1 MASLIPFCAPAQTH
15 TKKTLHQGAARI
27 SYRVGIHPK
36 NVKHLREAECPS
48 PSAAANTPKPSE
60 TALPRLLSIP
70 RCSSGVFFELFR
82 FPPIR
87 HRPAETTGSNVNPRE
102 AAKQQETFHWPHK
115 DLLDVDQ
122 LTQEELFHLLDTAA
136 NLHEINSRPVKKVPI
151 LKGKSVVLFFAEPS
165 TRTKTSF
172 DMAGKRLSADT
183 FGLAKS
189 GSSLQK
195 GESMKDTAL
204 TLQAMNPD
212 VIVIRHSSSGAA
224 QFLAERLH
232 CGVVNAGDGWHA
244 HPTQALLDAFS
255 LRQVWGH
262 DRNAF
267 KGKNLLI
274 LGDCAHSRVCRSNV
288 LLLTK
293 LGVNVSLC
301 APRTLLP
308 AGVDN
313 WPVTVYTDS
322 KKAVRDMDAVMC
334 LRLQLERQQAGLLPD
349 LREYSKRFCLTPAH
363 MELAKPGAHIMHPG
377 PILRGLD
384 VSDALADSAQS
395 LILDQVSA
403 GVSVRMAVLYLLATR
418 PDIRDNL

>member
-1 MASLIPFCAPAQTH
+1 M
-15 TKKTLHQGAARI
+15 
-27 SYRVGIHPK
+27 
-36 NVKHLREAECPS
+36 
-48 PSAAANTPKPSE
+48 
-60 TALPRLLSIP
+60 
-70 RCSSGVFFELFR
+70 
-82 FPPIR
+82 
-87 HRPAETTGSNVNPRE
+87 
-102 AAKQQETFHWPHK
+102 QQETFHWPHK

-183 FGLAKS
+183 YSLAKS
-189 GSSLQK
+189 GSSLNK
-195 GESMKDTAL
+195 GESLKDTAL
-204 TLQAMNPD
+204 TLQAMGPD
-212 VIVIRHSSSGAA
+212 VIVIRHPSSGAA

-274 LGDCAHSRVCRSNV
+274 LGDCAHSRVARSNV
-288 LLLTK
+288 HLLTM
-293 LGVNVSLC
+293 LGAKVRLC

-308 AGVDN
+308 AGVES
-313 WPVTVYTDS
+313 WPVDVYGDLNQ
-322 KKAVRDMDAVMC
+322 AVRDTDAVMC

-349 LREYSKRFCLTPAH
+349 LAEYSRRFCLTERH
-363 MELAKPGAHIMHPG
+363 LELTHPGVKVLHPG
-377 PILRGLD
+377 PMNRGLEISND
-384 VSDALADSAQS
+384 VADDPRS
-395 LILDQVSA
+395 LVLDQVAS
-403 GVSVRMAVLYLLATR
+403 GVATRMAVLYLLATR
-418 PDIRDNL
+418 NDGGC

>member
-1 MASLIPFCAPAQTH
+1 
-15 TKKTLHQGAARI
+15 
-27 SYRVGIHPK
+27 
-36 NVKHLREAECPS
+36 
-48 PSAAANTPKPSE
+48 
-60 TALPRLLSIP
+60 
-70 RCSSGVFFELFR
+70 
-82 FPPIR
+82 
-87 HRPAETTGSNVNPRE
+87 
-102 AAKQQETFHWPHK
+102 
-115 DLLDVDQ
+115 
-122 LTQEELFHLLDTAA
+122 
-136 NLHEINSRPVKKVPI
+136 
-151 LKGKSVVLFFAEPS
+151 
-165 TRTKTSF
+165 
-172 DMAGKRLSADT
+172 
-183 FGLAKS
+183 
-189 GSSLQK
+189 
-195 GESMKDTAL
+195 
-204 TLQAMNPD
+204 MNPD

-244 HPTQALLDAFS
+244 HPTQAPPRRLFPAPGS
-255 LRQVWGH
+255 RGH

-322 KKAVRDMDAVMC
+322 KKAVRDMDAVDAPAPPA
-334 LRLQLERQQAGLLPD
+334 RTPAGGPAP
-349 LREYSKRFCLTPAH
+349 RPARIFQKRFLCLTTAH
-363 MELAKPGAHIMHPG
+363 MELARPGAHIMHPG

-395 LILDQVSA
+395 LILNQVSPPGFRFVWPFSICSPPVPTSRTTSDRTEIA
-403 GVSVRMAVLYLLATR
+403 DVPLSY
-418 PDIRDNL
+418 

>member
-1 MASLIPFCAPAQTH
+1 M
-15 TKKTLHQGAARI
+15 
-27 SYRVGIHPK
+27 
-36 NVKHLREAECPS
+36 
-48 PSAAANTPKPSE
+48 
-60 TALPRLLSIP
+60 
-70 RCSSGVFFELFR
+70 
-82 FPPIR
+82 
-87 HRPAETTGSNVNPRE
+87 
-102 AAKQQETFHWPHK
+102 QQETFHWPHK

-267 KGKNLLI
+267 KDKNLLI

-349 LREYSKRFCLTPAH
+349 LREYSKRFCLTTAH
-363 MELAKPGAHIMHPG
+363 MELARPGAHIMHPG

-384 VSDALADSAQS
+384 VSDALADSSQS

-418 PDIRDNL
+418 PTSRTTSNNGDRRCPLFLSKTPAIWATPWTCSSSTARCSPSALPSMPPPTPKSWMPPEKSCSRALLMCIPTCASPVMNGRKP